1 MDAEASRFDV
11 GRGEQICAVSCMG
24 DGAAYCWSVLD
35 SAFAQ
40 RDRLSRLLGEFF
52 SCAGRTRGDRLHI
65 GGSPDRLP
73 LRSPTCFVE
82 PQAVEMG
89 GSLGTA
95 PSLLVF
101 EAKGLVA
108 PSPQRSPDGVAPRDD
123 LVSSP
128 TIVRASRWRPSPHR
142 LLRRLDRRS
151 PRRRDSGARAERV
164 GVGCDRAHVWGARP
178 APRRQGHDADRY
190 GRGQPAVHDGARP
203 SSARRGE
210 AL

>member
-35 SAFAQ
+35 WRSRHAIGFRGFSAN
-40 RDRLSRLLGEFF
+40 F
-52 SCAGRTRGDRLHI
+52 SPAPVAREVIDFTLAGPLI
-65 GGSPDRLP
+65 GCLFDLE
-73 LRSPTCFVE
+73 CFVE

-108 PSPQRSPDGVAPRDD
+108 PSPQRSPDGVGPRDAIVSLTND
-123 LVSSP
+123 REGVTVATVADIRLRGGWIGAVLVAAIPALALS
-128 TIVRASRWRPSPHR
+128 ASASVVTALMFGSEAGALVVKVTTPIGTVAVNRPFTTAPG
-142 LLRRLDRRS
+142 L
-151 PRRRDSGARAERV
+151 
-164 GVGCDRAHVWGARP
+164 P
-178 APRRQGHDADRY
+178 APG
-190 GRGQPAVHDGARP
+190 G
-203 SSARRGE
+203 
-210 AL
+210 